1 MNEKYRISI
10 PYRNR
15 EGNLNKIIP
24 ILNEKFKG
32 ADFKIQVV
40 EQNNN
45 LPFNIAYLIN
55 IGFNIFNQEEKDNN
69 WTYIFHPVDCYP
81 IDVDYNIYNK
91 DIIALTQKGEYW
103 PKGFCYK
110 PSSYIKM
117 NGYSNDYWGW
127 GGEDHEPEKKC
138 QYFNLEMEKR
148 FVNFDNSEDI
158 SEGNNLVID
167 TNAKN
172 INICA
177 SKTEKDFYSN
187 GLNTI
192 SYDIINESNY
202 IDHSFYKVN
211 FK

>member
-1 MNEKYRISI
+1 
-10 PYRNR
+10 
-15 EGNLNKIIP
+15 
-24 ILNEKFKG
+24 
-32 ADFKIQVV
+32 
-40 EQNNN
+40 
-45 LPFNIAYLIN
+45 
-55 IGFNIFNQEEKDNN
+55 
-69 WTYIFHPVDCYP
+69 
-81 IDVDYNIYNK
+81 
-91 DIIALTQKGEYW
+91 
-103 PKGFCYK
+103 
-110 PSSYIKM
+110 
-117 NGYSNDYWGW
+117 
-127 GGEDHEPEKKC
+127 
-138 QYFNLEMEKR
+138 MEKR